1 MLKIFIPSYQVNPH
15 FALSKVKIEI
25 KPGEIHTLV
34 GKSGSGK
41 STVAHIVVGLI
52 KAENSSIL
60 INGQELNTGGLDRL
74 IPQFKLAG
82 YVPQNLHLKPH
93 HTVEAY
99 LEMLFQRLTERD
111 RIKTIKHYVNL
122 FHIKHLLN
130 AKIIQLSGGERQK
143 IALLEA
149 VSQPIEYLVLDE
161 PFSQLDTEQK
171 IEFIQI
177 IQQLIA
183 YKQIPC
189 LLISHDLVDIIKMS
203 HKLGIIENGKI
214 AFQGNW
220 DKFWKSKNNI
230 AERLKLAMINWKI
243 ETDSLLNSLKQPLND

>member
-15 FALSKVKIEI
+15 FSLSKVKIEI
-25 KPGEIHTLV
+25 KAGEIFTLV

-41 STVAHIVVGLI
+41 STVAHIVVGLS
-52 KAENSSIL
+52 KAEGSSIL
-60 INGQELNTGGLDRL
+60 INKQELNAGALERL
-74 IPQFKLAG
+74 IPQFKQAG

-93 HTVEAY
+93 HTVAAY
-99 LEMLFQRLTERD
+99 LDMLFQRLTEKD
-111 RIKTIKHYVNL
+111 RKKTISHYLRL
-122 FHIKHLLN
+122 FHIQHLLH

-177 IQQLIA
+177 IQDLVA

-203 HKLGIIENGKI
+203 HKLGIIEKGKI

-220 DKFWKSKNNI
+220 DKFWGSTNKI
-230 AERLKLAMINWKI
+230 ALRLKQAMLNWKK
-243 ETDSLLNSLKQPLND
+243 ETDLLLNNLK

>member
-15 FALSKVKIEI
+15 FALSNVKIEI

-41 STVAHIVVGLI
+41 STVAHIAVGLI

-60 INGQELNTGGLDRL
+60 INGLELNAGALDRL
-74 IPQFKLAG
+74 IPQFKQAG

-93 HTVEAY
+93 HTVSDY
-99 LEMLFQRLTERD
+99 LNMMFQRLTDKERT
-111 RIKTIKHYVNL
+111 KTINHYVNL
-122 FHIKHLLN
+122 FHIKHLTN

-143 IALLEA
+143 IALIEA

-171 IEFIQI
+171 IEFIEI
-177 IQQLIA
+177 IQKLIKL
-183 YKQIPC
+183 KQIPC

-203 HKLGIIENGKI
+203 HKLGIITRGKI

-220 DKFWKSKNNI
+220 QKFWASRNKI
-230 AERLKLAMINWKI
+230 ALRLKQAMLNWKS
-243 ETDSLLNSLKQPLND
+243 ETDSLLSNLK

>member
-15 FALSKVKIEI
+15 FSLSKVKIEI
-25 KPGEIHTLV
+25 KAGEIYTLV

-41 STVAHIVVGLI
+41 STVAHIVVGLT
-52 KAENSSIL
+52 KAEGSSIL
-60 INGQELNTGGLDRL
+60 INKKELNAGALDRL
-74 IPQFKLAG
+74 IPQFKQAG

-93 HTVEAY
+93 HTVSAY
-99 LEMLFQRLTERD
+99 LDMLFQRLTENERH
-111 RIKTIKHYVNL
+111 KTIQHYLRL
-122 FHIKHLLN
+122 FHIQHLLH

-143 IALLEA
+143 IALIEA
-149 VSQPIEYLVLDE
+149 VSQPIDYLVLDE

-177 IQQLIA
+177 IQDLVA

-203 HKLGIIENGKI
+203 NKLGIIEKGKI
-214 AFQGNW
+214 SFQGGW
-220 DKFWKSKNNI
+220 DKFWGSTNRI
-230 AERLKLAMINWKI
+230 ALRLKQAMLNWKI
-243 ETDSLLNSLKQPLND
+243 ETDSLLNNLK

>member
-15 FALSKVKIEI
+15 FALSNVKIEI
-25 KPGEIHTLV
+25 KAGEIHTLV

-52 KAENSSIL
+52 KAENASIL
-60 INGQELNTGGLDRL
+60 IHGIELNAEVLDRL
-74 IPQFKLAG
+74 IPQFKQAG

-93 HTVEAY
+93 HTVSDY
-99 LEMLFQRLTERD
+99 LDMMFQRLTEKERM
-111 RIKTIKHYVNL
+111 KTIQHYVKL

-149 VSQPIEYLVLDE
+149 VSKPIDYLVLDE

-177 IQQLIA
+177 IQKLIQL
-183 YKQIPC
+183 KQIPC

-203 HKLGIIENGKI
+203 DKLGIIERGKI

-220 DKFWKSKNNI
+220 NKFWASKNKI
-230 AERLKLAMINWKI
+230 ALRLKQAMLNWKI
-243 ETDSLLNSLKQPLND
+243 ETDSLLNNLK

>member
-15 FALSKVKIEI
+15 FSLSNIKIEI
-25 KPGEIHTLV
+25 KAGEIYTLV

-41 STVAHIVVGLI
+41 STVAQIVVGLS
-52 KAENSSIL
+52 KAPEASIQ
-60 INGQELNTGGLDRL
+60 IRQKELTSGLDRL
-74 IPQFKLAG
+74 IPQFKQAG
-82 YVPQNLHLKPH
+82 YVPQDLHLKPH
-93 HTVEAY
+93 HTVNDY
-99 LEMLFQRLTERD
+99 LDMLFQRLIETERN
-111 RIKTIKHYVNL
+111 KTIRQFVKM

-149 VSQPIEYLVLDE
+149 VSQPIEFLVLDE

-177 IQQLIA
+177 IQELVN

-214 AFQGNW
+214 VFQGNW
-220 DKFWKSKNNI
+220 ARFWKSNNKI
-230 AERLKLAMINWKI
+230 AIRLKKAMFNWKL
-243 ETDSLLNSLKQPLND
+243 ETDSLLNNLK